1 MPLIKVQMSVKC
13 DDETKQDICLTLSK
27 ICAEGIGKP
36 EAFVSSILEDDA
48 TIAFGGEIT
57 QGAFVVVKS
66 IGGLNVNVNRTL
78 SQMICECLS
87 EKTGIPGNKIYIN
100 FIDVPGASWGHNSGI
115 FA

>member
-13 DDETKQDICLTLSK
+13 DIETKKDICLSLSK

-36 EAFVSSILEDDA
+36 ETFVSSILEDDA

-57 QGAFVVVKS
+57 QSAFVVVKS
-66 IGGLNVNVNRTL
+66 IGGLNANINKTL
-78 SQMICECLS
+78 SKMICECLS
-87 EKTGIPGNKIYIN
+87 EKTGIPGSKIYIN
-100 FIDVPGASWGHNSGI
+100 FMDVAGASWGHNSGI